1 MCLLGGTVARPRRRL
16 YQLGG
21 NAVTQGASR
30 LPELDYE
37 PLLETAVSHR
47 AVTAGLDPYELV
59 LNLMLQN
66 DGHELLMF
74 THEK

>member
-1 MCLLGGTVARPRRRL
+1 MCLLDGTVARSRRRL

-21 NAVTQGASR
+21 NATIQGASR

-37 PLLETAVSHR
+37 PLLETAVAHR

>member
-1 MCLLGGTVARPRRRL
+1 MISWHRL

-21 NAVTQGASR
+21 NSATEGVSR
-30 LPELDYE
+30 LPELNYE
-37 PLLETAVSHR
+37 PLLETAVAHR
-47 AVTAGLDPYELV
+47 AVASGLDPYELV
-59 LNLMLQN
+59 LDLMLQD